1 MTRLSYIFI
10 ITNLIVLECSNFAKP
25 GYRFSFSLTRTSRRA
40 TDLADCEDLCLR
52 ETQFV
57 CRTLAFTG
65 DRGGDNCDLTDRDFR
80 DMSYRDMEEDRDWD
94 IIERTRWLNLLL
106 SSQFPILNNH

>member
-1 MTRLSYIFI
+1 MGGISKSPI
-10 ITNLIVLECSNFAKP
+10 LECSNFAKP
-25 GYRFSFSLTRTSRRA
+25 GYRLSLSQTRASRRA
-40 TDLADCEDLCLR
+40 SDLADCEDLCLR

-65 DRGGDNCDLTDRDFR
+65 DRGSDNCDLSDRDYR

-94 IIERTRWLNLLL
+94 IIERTR
-106 SSQFPILNNH
+106 